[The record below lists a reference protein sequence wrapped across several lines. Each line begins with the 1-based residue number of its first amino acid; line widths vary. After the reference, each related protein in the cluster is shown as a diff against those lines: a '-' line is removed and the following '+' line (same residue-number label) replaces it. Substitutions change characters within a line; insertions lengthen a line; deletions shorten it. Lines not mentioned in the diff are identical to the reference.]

1 MTTYTLA
8 EIASRLGGVV
18 KGDAG
23 RTISDIKPLDAA
35 GPGDLSFIAN
45 PRYRKAALSSRAGC
59 LLAGPA
65 DDLPGCTLI
74 QVANPYAALASAMQ
88 LFFPPRLFE
97 PGVSEHAVI
106 GRGTSLGENVSI
118 GPYVVVGR
126 DCVLEEAVALLPGV
140 VVGDRVHIGPG
151 AVLHPGV
158 VVYEGVVLGARVVVH
173 AGCVIGSDGFGYA
186 DSEGRREK
194 IPQVGNV
201 VVGDDV
207 EIGACATIDR
217 ATFGSTEIGAR
228 TKIDNLVQ
236 IAHNVAIG
244 EDSVLVAQSGIAGS
258 TRLGRRVIVAGQSGA
273 AGHLSIGDGAVI
285 GAKSAVLKDLTGGTF
300 VLGHPAVDHRVWK
313 RTQAAAA
320 RLPEL
325 LRRVARL
332 ERALSGSDAGSRAV
346 DGRGGRP
353 APRRGRRRRKA

>member
-1 MTTYTLA
+1 MTTYTLG

-18 KGDAG
+18 KGDAD
-23 RTISDIKPLDAA
+23 RTISGIKPLDQA
-35 GPGDLSFIAN
+35 GPDDLSFIAN
-45 PRYRKAALSSRAGC
+45 PRYRGAALESRAAC
-59 LLAGPA
+59 LLAGPT
-65 DDLPGCTLI
+65 DDLPGCNVI

-88 LFFPPRLFE
+88 IFFPPHCFE
-97 PGVSEHAVI
+97 PGVSELAVI
-106 GRGTSLGENVSI
+106 GKGTSLGEGVSI

-126 DCVLEEAVALLPGV
+126 DCVIEEAAALLPGV
-140 VVGDRVHIGPG
+140 VIGDRVQIGPG

-158 VVYEGVVLGARVVVH
+158 VLYEGVVLGARVIVH

-186 DSEGRREK
+186 ESGDRREK

-207 EIGACATIDR
+207 EIGACTAVDR

-236 IAHNVAIG
+236 IAHNVTIG

-258 TRLGRRVIVAGQSGA
+258 TRLGRKVIVAGQSGA
-273 AGHLSIGDGAVI
+273 AGHLSIGDGAVV
-285 GAKSAVLKDLTGGTF
+285 GAKSAVLKDLAAGSF
-300 VLGHPAVDHRVWK
+300 VLGHPAVDHRDWK

-320 RLPEL
+320 RLPDL

-332 ERALSGSDAGSRAV
+332 EEALSGGHERKKTATREQPA
-346 DGRGGRP
+346 RGT
-353 APRRGRRRRKA
+353 ARGRRKRTT